1 MLGGARVGVRAEW
14 GWRGLQREG
23 GGGGRWSR
31 GELRVSVCV
40 FASRNQGSYAPFLV
54 GVRLFPIKPA

>member
-1 MLGGARVGVRAEW
+1 MLGGAPGAGVGVF
-14 GWRGLQREG
+14 RGKEG
-23 GGGGRWSR
+23 KSGVC
-31 GELRVSVCV
+31 LCVCV